1 MADLS
6 ERLRALYTG
15 VVYDT
20 LSDLGMAGQALPSK
34 IQALDPERTLAGPI
48 WTLSGRRAPHISRD
62 ESLLSWAEFLSA
74 APAGHV
80 VVCQPNDKTIALM
93 GELSAETLK
102 SHGVLGY
109 VVDGSCRDVD
119 FILKLGFPV
128 FCSGR
133 TPADIAGRW
142 SVGEMGTGV
151 RIGHLDIHSGDYLSA
166 DKDGAVVIPQA
177 QAETVIAKAKEAVVA
192 EDKVRDAILS
202 GTDPKEAYLKFGKF

>member
-20 LSDLGMAGQALPSK
+20 LSDLGMAGQALPPK

-119 FILKLGFPV
+119 FILKLDFPV
-128 FCSGR
+128 FCSGH
-133 TPADIAGRW
+133 TLADIAGRW
-142 SVGEMGTGV
+142 SVGEIGTSV
-151 RIGHLDIHSGDYLSA
+151 RIGHFDIHSGDYLSA